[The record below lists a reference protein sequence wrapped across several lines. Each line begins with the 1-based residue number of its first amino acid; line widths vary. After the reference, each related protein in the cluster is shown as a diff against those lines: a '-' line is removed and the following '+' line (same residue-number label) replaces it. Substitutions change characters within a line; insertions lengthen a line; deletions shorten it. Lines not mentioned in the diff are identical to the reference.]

1 MRTNTILR
9 LPLLVLPVILWGC
22 SGDSTAP
29 IVPIQEPDAP
39 QPAAIMLAPSA
50 LTLAEGAAGLMAVSV
65 HDERGAL
72 INNLTISWSSSNPD
86 VAAVDGRG
94 LVTAL
99 HMGTAEITAALGSL
113 SAIGSVRVTPAPEDL
128 LYVGGSGQ
136 EGLVSA
142 VMPDSLVVRVLDR
155 FGDAVE
161 GIAIS
166 FTSTSGESTISPAP
180 VVTDADGYA
189 YASWKLGA
197 VAGKYAVAARAA
209 NVAATIEFLA
219 MAQPGAAASLTI
231 SADSIGLP
239 RLGDTARLET
249 VTRDAAGNVV
259 ETDITWTTLNPAV
272 ATVSGTGVIEAIG
285 AGMTHII
292 AESGE
297 LSATAMVVVER
308 QVATV
313 VVSPSSADL
322 FTGDRL
328 ELEVTAFDAAGVEI
342 ERTEFRWRSS
352 NLAVASVNASG
363 EVTARAPGTAEI
375 RVGLEGASDTIVV
388 VVRGLGL

>member
-1 MRTNTILR
+1 
-9 LPLLVLPVILWGC
+9 
-22 SGDSTAP
+22 
-29 IVPIQEPDAP
+29 
-39 QPAAIMLAPSA
+39 
-50 LTLAEGAAGLMAVSV
+50 
-65 HDERGAL
+65 
-72 INNLTISWSSSNPD
+72 
-86 VAAVDGRG
+86 
-94 LVTAL
+94 
-99 HMGTAEITAALGSL
+99 
-113 SAIGSVRVTPAPEDL
+113 
-128 LYVGGSGQ
+128 
-136 EGLVSA
+136 
-142 VMPDSLVVRVLDR
+142 
-155 FGDAVE
+155 
-161 GIAIS
+161 
-166 FTSTSGESTISPAP
+166 